1 MQSYPCRFLQDKRLQ
16 NLEKT
21 RHASALWLVV
31 LGETRV
37 FHFVALVAHVLAPGL
52 NARELSMSDP
62 ASETSQS
69 MAAQFRSFNR
79 TFWLAGIMEVIERL
93 GYYGLRTVVPVYMV
107 LAIEEG
113 GPEFT
118 HVQKGAIFAV
128 WAAVQS
134 FLPVFTGGFAD
145 RYGYKRTVFVATV
158 VKILGYLQMG
168 FAVEFASMLTGGEST
183 GVAGAPMTYNIF
195 LSGAV
200 LLAGGTAIFKP
211 GLQPII
217 ALQLNERNSSFGWSI
232 FYQLVN
238 VGGFLGPFLAGVIRL
253 LAWKWVFVSCAVI
266 VAFNFLML
274 LTFPEP
280 ASGASESDHALP
292 WYVVLYRSVLGI
304 FEPRVMSFLIVFSG
318 FWLMFNQLFDLLP
331 NFIDDWVDSRSILSA
346 FMNPS
351 EAPAEWAGRIPQEFM
366 ININAGM
373 CMLLAFAIGFLTG
386 KIRAMRAMIAGML
399 IAAVAIWS
407 LGLTMNGWWTL
418 FAIAGFSLGELMAS
432 PTKLRYF
439 GDIAPPGRKG
449 LYLGYINATNG
460 IGWAV
465 GSVIAGSL
473 YEENGDKV
481 VLARRYLRENLG
493 MDAAAV
499 NDVPKSEVI
508 PLLVEKTQ
516 SDVFGVMELL
526 WTTYAPN
533 QIWGTFALV
542 GVASAFGLIGF
553 EIITRKAGH
562 AEPALL
568 LGLTWLIA
576 GFVYLPHLSEFGTT
590 LRVLMAVGMVVVPA
604 VVTIFEYIRPDSLP
618 WHAKS
623 DGSYRA

>member
-1 MQSYPCRFLQDKRLQ
+1 MENQV
-16 NLEKT
+16 
-21 RHASALWLVV
+21 SAANP
-31 LGETRV
+31 T
-37 FHFVALVAHVLAPGL
+37 
-52 NARELSMSDP
+52 MID
-62 ASETSQS
+62 
-69 MAAQFRSFNR
+69 QFRSFNR
-79 TFWLAGIMEVIERL
+79 TFWLAGLMEVIERL

-107 LAIEEG
+107 LAVEEG

-134 FLPVFTGGFAD
+134 FVPVFTGGFAD
-145 RYGYKRTVFVATV
+145 RYGYKKTVFIATV

-168 FAVEFASMLTGGEST
+168 FAVEFANLITGGQAS
-183 GVAGAPMTYNIF
+183 GVAGAPATYYIF
-195 LSGAV
+195 MGGAV

-217 ALQLNERNSSFGWSI
+217 ALQLNEKNSGFGWSI

-238 VGGFLGPFLAGVIRL
+238 VGGFLGPILAGVMRL

-266 VAFNFLML
+266 VAINFFML

-280 ASGASESDHALP
+280 ESGASDDEHAIA
-292 WYVVLYRSVLGI
+292 WYMVLYRSVLGI

-331 NFIDDWVDSRSILSA
+331 NFIDDWVDSRGVLA
-346 FMNPS
+346 VLMNPD
-351 EAPAEWAGRIPQEFM
+351 EAPAEWGGRIPQEFM

-373 CMLLAFAIGFLTG
+373 CMLLAFVIGYLTG
-386 KIRAMRAMIAGML
+386 KVQAMKAMIAGML
-399 IAAVAIWS
+399 VAALAIWG
-407 LGLTMNGWWTL
+407 LGFTMNGWWTL

-465 GSVIAGSL
+465 GSYIAGSL
-473 YEENGDKV
+473 YQENGDKV
-481 VLARRYLRENLG
+481 VLARRYLHENLG
-493 MDAAAV
+493 VDASTVSALS
-499 NDVPKSEVI
+499 KSEVV
-508 PLLVEKTQ
+508 PFLAEKTQ
-516 SDVFGVMELL
+516 SDSFAVMELL
-526 WTTYAPN
+526 WNTYAPN

-553 EIITRKAGH
+553 QIITRKGGR

-568 LGLTWLIA
+568 LGLTWLVA
-576 GFVYLPHLSEFGTT
+576 GFVYLPHLAEYGAT
-590 LRVLMAVGMVVVPA
+590 LRILMALGMVVVPA
-604 VVTIFEYIRPDSLP
+604 IITALEYFNPSRLP
-618 WHAKS
+618 WHAT
-623 DGSYRA
+623 R

>member
-1 MQSYPCRFLQDKRLQ
+1 MENPVS
-16 NLEKT
+16 
-21 RHASALWLVV
+21 S
-31 LGETRV
+31 
-37 FHFVALVAHVLAPGL
+37 
-52 NARELSMSDP
+52 
-62 ASETSQS
+62 TSLT
-69 MAAQFRSFNR
+69 MMDQFRSFNR
-79 TFWLAGIMEVIERL
+79 TFWLAGLMEVIERL

-107 LAIEEG
+107 LAVEEG

-134 FLPVFTGGFAD
+134 FVPVFTGGFAD
-145 RYGYKRTVFVATV
+145 RYGYKKTVFIATV

-168 FAVEFASMLTGGEST
+168 FAVEFANLLSGGQAA
-183 GVAGAPMTYNIF
+183 GVAGAPSTYYIF
-195 LSGAV
+195 MSGAV

-217 ALQLNERNSSFGWSI
+217 ALQLNERNSGFGWSI

-238 VGGFLGPFLAGVIRL
+238 VGGFLGPILAGVMRL

-266 VAFNFLML
+266 VAINFLML

-280 ASGASESDHALP
+280 ESGASDDEYAIP
-292 WYVVLYRSVLGI
+292 WYIVLYRSILGI

-331 NFIDDWVDSRSILSA
+331 NFIDDWVDSRGVLA
-346 FMNPS
+346 FFMNPA
-351 EAPAEWAGRIPQEFM
+351 EAPAEWGGRIPQEFM

-373 CMLLAFAIGFLTG
+373 CMLLAFVIGYVTG
-386 KIRAMRAMIAGML
+386 KVQAMKAMIAGML
-399 IAAVAIWS
+399 VAALAIWG
-407 LGLTMNGWWTL
+407 LGFTMNGWWTL

-465 GSVIAGSL
+465 GSYIAGSL
-473 YEENGDKV
+473 YQENGDKV
-481 VLARRYLRENLG
+481 VLARRYLEENLG
-493 MDAAAV
+493 IDAATVSALS
-499 NDVPKSEVI
+499 KSEVV
-508 PLLVEKTQ
+508 PFLAEKTQ
-516 SDVFGVMELL
+516 TDSFAVMELL
-526 WTTYAPN
+526 WNTYAPN

-542 GVASAFGLIGF
+542 GLASAIGLVGF
-553 EIITRKAGH
+553 ELVTRKGGR

-568 LGLTWLIA
+568 LALTWLVA
-576 GFVYLPHLSEFGTT
+576 GFVYLPHLSEYGTT
-590 LRVLMAVGMVVVPA
+590 LRVLMALGMVIVPA
-604 VVTIFEYIRPDSLP
+604 IITLLEYVSPSRLP
-618 WHAKS
+618 WHAE
-623 DGSYRA
+623 